1 MRIKNRYTTW
11 NLRFVTLNKAQ
22 QRLRR
27 RKEYNFKLSLS
38 DILMSIS
45 AILLIDADS
54 VIANFAREGVVWQVA
69 AEWTLLALF
78 FLGLFLK
85 FRHRAP
91 RPCWNNLSWAL
102 SMMAV
107 GCTIVAYVMWW
118 CDEFTLEQ
126 AHIMALSCAPVYVAA
141 IASILRLRYIRRRSR
156 AEIAMMRMRRSRRR
170 SYNY

>member
-1 MRIKNRYTTW
+1 MKIKNRYSIW
-11 NLRFVTLNKAQ
+11 HLRLDNLSES
-22 QRLRR
+22 RR
-27 RKEYNFKLSLS
+27 RLGKKEQGWNISFS
-38 DILMSIS
+38 DVLITVSALLIVNADGPISILM
-45 AILLIDADS
+45 D
-54 VIANFAREGVVWQVA
+54 RGVVWQVA
-69 AEWTLLALF
+69 TEWILLALF
-78 FLGLFLK
+78 SIGLFLK

-91 RPCWNNLSWAL
+91 RPCWTRMSWGL

-107 GCTIVAYVMWW
+107 GCTIVAYAMWW
-118 CDEFTLEQ
+118 LDEFTLEQ

>member
-1 MRIKNRYTTW
+1 MKIKNRYTTW
-11 NLRFVTLNKAQ
+11 NLRLVTLNKAQ

-54 VIANFAREGVVWQVA
+54 VIANFAREGVEWQIA
-69 AEWTLLALF
+69 AILALITLF
-78 FLGLFLK
+78 GIGLILK
-85 FRHRAP
+85 FRRKAP
-91 RPCWNNLSWAL
+91 RPCWTRMSWGT

-126 AHIMALSCAPVYVAA
+126 AHVMALCCSPLYVLA
-141 IASILRLRYIRRRSR
+141 IVSIVRLRYIRRRSL
-156 AEIAMMRMRRSRRR
+156 AEIAVMRMRRARRR
-170 SYNY
+170 NYDY

>member
-11 NLRFVTLNKAQ
+11 NLRLVTLNKAQ

-91 RPCWNNLSWAL
+91 RPCWTRLSWGL

-107 GCTIVAYVMWW
+107 ACTVIAYVLYWSE
-118 CDEFTLEQ
+118 DFTLQES
-126 AHIMALSCAPVYVAA
+126 HVMALCCAPLY
-141 IASILRLRYIRRRSR
+141 IAVIVSILRLRYIRRCSR
-156 AEIAMMRMRRSRRR
+156 AEIALMRMRRSRRR
-170 SYNY
+170 GYNY

>member
-1 MRIKNRYTTW
+1 MKIKNRYSIW
-11 NLRFVTLNKAQ
+11 HLRLDNLSKS
-22 QRLRR
+22 RR
-27 RKEYNFKLSLS
+27 RLGKKEQGWNISFS
-38 DILMSIS
+38 DVLITVSALLIVNADGPISILM
-45 AILLIDADS
+45 D
-54 VIANFAREGVVWQVA
+54 RGVVWQVA
-69 AEWTLLALF
+69 TEWILLALF
-78 FLGLFLK
+78 SIGLFLK
-85 FRHRAP
+85 FRRKAP
-91 RPCWNNLSWAL
+91 RPCWTRMSWGL

-107 GCTIVAYVMWW
+107 GCTAIAYVMWW